1 MVFLQNIGEAILD
14 ALRDLGLKTLDF
26 LPNLIAAL
34 VVLIIGILIAKA
46 LGQLVRKIVQAIK
59 VDKYIKKINV
69 IQKIEQAGTLVE
81 FSAILGWLVKWFLYI
96 ALLIAVS
103 EILNLGQF
111 TTFLR
116 DIALYL
122 PNVII
127 AVLILVVGLV
137 LGEFV
142 DNLIVSILKST
153 RAKLA
158 ALVGTVAKWSI
169 FVFAVLAALIQLGVA
184 VALIQT
190 LFTAVMVT
198 IALSAGLAFGLGG
211 RDAAKGFIDK
221 VRRDISE

>member
-1 MVFLQNIGEAILD
+1 MEFLRNIGLAILD
-14 ALRDLGLKTLDF
+14 ALQNLFYQVLGF
-26 LPNLIAAL
+26 LPEIIAAL

-46 LGQLVRKIVQAIK
+46 IGQLVRQIIRAIK

-69 IQKIEQAGTLVE
+69 IEKIEKAGTIVD
-81 FSAILGWLVKWFLYI
+81 FSSILGWLVKWFLYI
-96 ALLIAVS
+96 VLLIAVS
-103 EILNLGQF
+103 EILKLGQF

-137 LGEFV
+137 LGEFI

-153 RAKLA
+153 KAKLG

-184 VALIQT
+184 TTLIQT
-190 LFTAVMVT
+190 LFTAIVVT

-211 RDAAKGFIDK
+211 RDAAKDFIEK
-221 VRRDISE
+221 MRKDIAE

>member
-1 MVFLQNIGEAILD
+1 MEFLQNVGLAILD
-14 ALRDLGLKTLDF
+14 ALRNLFYQVLGF
-26 LPNLIAAL
+26 LPELIAAL

-46 LGQLVRKIVQAIK
+46 IGQLVRQVVRAIK
-59 VDKYIKKINV
+59 IDKYIKKIN
-69 IQKIEQAGTLVE
+69 IIEKIEKAGTIVD
-81 FSAILGWLVKWFLYI
+81 FSNILGWMVKWFLYI
-96 ALLIAVS
+96 VLLIAVS
-103 EILNLGQF
+103 EILKLGQF

-153 RAKLA
+153 KKKLG
-158 ALVGTVAKWSI
+158 ALAGAVAKWAI

-184 VALIQT
+184 TALIQT
-190 LFTAVMVT
+190 LFTAIVVT
-198 IALSAGLAFGLGG
+198 VALSAGLAFGLGG
-211 RDAAKGFIDK
+211 RDAAKDFIDK
-221 VRRDISE
+221 MRRDITE